1 MRLDLFGFP
10 LWWSKKGSGNSSLNV
25 VDSTIALNDAGNVQM
40 KFNLFESTDLN
51 TFPPLT
57 LNPESV
63 SVVDGS
69 ICLEF
74 APEDRAAFFRF
85 SVE

>member
-25 VDSTIALNDAGNVQM
+25 ADSTIALNEAGNVQM
-40 KFNLFESTDLN
+40 KFDLFESTDLS
-51 TFPPLT
+51 TFALLT
-57 LNPESV
+57 LNPDSV
-63 SVVDGS
+63 SVVNGS

-74 APEDRAAFFRF
+74 APEDRAALFRF
-85 SVE
+85 NVE

>member
-1 MRLDLFGFP
+1 M
-10 LWWSKKGSGNSSLNV
+10 SKKGTGNSSLNV
-25 VDSTIALNDAGNVQM
+25 ADSTIALNDAGNLQM
-40 KFNLFESTDLN
+40 KFDLFESEDLSA
-51 TFPPLT
+51 FAALA
-57 LNPESV
+57 LNPDSV

-74 APEDRAAFFRF
+74 AAADDAAFFRF

>member
-25 VDSTIALNDAGNVQM
+25 ADSTIALNDAGNVQM
-40 KFNLFESTDLN
+40 KFNLFESADLN
-51 TFPPLT
+51 TFAPLT
-57 LNPESV
+57 LNPDSV

>member
-25 VDSTIALNDAGNVQM
+25 ADSTIALNEAGNVQM
-40 KFNLFESTDLN
+40 KFNLFKSTDLS
-51 TFPPLT
+51 TFALLT
-57 LNPESV
+57 LNADSV
-63 SVVDGS
+63 SVVNGN

-74 APEDRAAFFRF
+74 APEDRAAFYRF